1 MKNVIGHEKIIS
13 SFYNSIKNQTLSH
26 AYLLIGE
33 DGIGKSVLAN
43 NLAIKILGKE
53 EEKEYADIIH
63 YRNIKKGMGVNEI
76 KELIEETNKK
86 PFEGEKKVIIIYKSE
101 KMTQQAQ
108 NAFLKTIEEP
118 PKGVYIILL
127 CENSEAILDTMK
139 SRCQI
144 HKLNMLTEEEIRQY
158 IDDNYKMLKE
168 EEIKVIVSFSGGI
181 PGRVDKYL
189 NDDSFN
195 NMRDL
200 GFNILKDMNCKDMEY
215 VVKYEEEILKFK
227 DKYED
232 LFTIM
237 LSFIRDIMVYKE
249 TGNEDIVINKDKIK
263 SVSYMSREVS
273 FTKLNKLVNIIND
286 TKYSLDRNANA
297 AMTLDVMLLNILEV

>member
-76 KELIEETNKK
+76 RELIEETNKK

-273 FTKLNKLVNIIND
+273 FTKLNKLVNVIND

>member
-33 DGIGKSVLAN
+33 DGIGKSILAN

-76 KELIEETNKK
+76 RELIEETNKK

-127 CENSEAILDTMK
+127 CENSQAILDTMK

-237 LSFIRDIMVYKE
+237 LSFIRDIMIYKE

>member
-76 KELIEETNKK
+76 RELIEETNKK

-144 HKLNMLTEEEIRQY
+144 HKLNMLREEEIRQY

-168 EEIKVIVSFSGGI
+168 EEIKVILSFSGGI

-263 SVSYMSREVS
+263 NVSYMSREVS